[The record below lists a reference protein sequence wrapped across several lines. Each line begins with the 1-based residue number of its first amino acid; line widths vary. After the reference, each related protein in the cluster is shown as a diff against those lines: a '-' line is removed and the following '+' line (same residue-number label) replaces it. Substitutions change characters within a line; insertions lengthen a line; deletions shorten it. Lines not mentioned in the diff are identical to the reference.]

1 MSWVF
6 ALLIQLS
13 FSYLATVAFAII
25 INVPRKAL
33 NLAGW
38 SGMMGW
44 LAYWLLMEAGI
55 GRMMANLTGAFVIGL
70 CGIFFARYKKMPV
83 IIFNIPGF
91 VPLVPGAIAYQAVRA
106 VVMGQLNAALRYVSR
121 VIMIAGA
128 IAVGFMLAQL
138 LSELLYRRAVL
149 KPKK

>member
-1 MSWVF
+1 MQWWF
-6 ALLIQLS
+6 ALLVQLL

-38 SGMMGW
+38 AGMMGW
-44 LAYWLLMEAGI
+44 LAYWLLMEVGS
-55 GRMMANLTGAFVIGL
+55 GRMMANLVGAFVIGL

-91 VPLVPGAIAYQAVRA
+91 VPLVPGAVAYQAVRA
-106 VVMGQLNAALRYVSR
+106 TVLGDLDGAL
-121 VIMIAGA
+121 
-128 IAVGFMLAQL
+128 Q
-138 LSELLYRRAVL
+138 
-149 KPKK
+149 

>member
-1 MSWVF
+1 MSWIF

-44 LAYWLLMEAGI
+44 LA
-55 GRMMANLTGAFVIGL
+55 
-70 CGIFFARYKKMPV
+70 
-83 IIFNIPGF
+83 
-91 VPLVPGAIAYQAVRA
+91 
-106 VVMGQLNAALRYVSR
+106 
-121 VIMIAGA
+121 
-128 IAVGFMLAQL
+128 
-138 LSELLYRRAVL
+138 
-149 KPKK
+149 

>member
-1 MSWVF
+1 MSWIF

-70 CGIFFARYKKMPV
+70 
-83 IIFNIPGF
+83 
-91 VPLVPGAIAYQAVRA
+91 
-106 VVMGQLNAALRYVSR
+106 
-121 VIMIAGA
+121 
-128 IAVGFMLAQL
+128 
-138 LSELLYRRAVL
+138 
-149 KPKK
+149 

>member
-1 MSWVF
+1 MQWWF
-6 ALLIQLS
+6 ALLVQLL

-38 SGMMGW
+38 AGMMGW
-44 LAYWLLMEAGI
+44 LAYWLLMEVGS
-55 GRMMANLTGAFVIGL
+55 GRMMANLVGAFVIGL

-91 VPLVPGAIAYQAVRA
+91 VPLVPGAVAYQAVRA
-106 VVMGQLNAALRYVSR
+106 TVLGRPGRGLAVCQSGGHDRWCHCCRLYVGPAVIRSVV
-121 VIMIAGA
+121 
-128 IAVGFMLAQL
+128 
-138 LSELLYRRAVL
+138 
-149 KPKK
+149 

>member
-1 MSWVF
+1 MQWRF
-6 ALLIQLS
+6 ALLVQLL

-38 SGMMGW
+38 AGMMGW
-44 LAYWLLMEAGI
+44 LAYWLLMEVGS
-55 GRMMANLTGAFVIGL
+55 GRMMANLVGAFVIGL

-91 VPLVPGAIAYQAVRA
+91 VPLVPGAVAYQAVRA
-106 VVMGQLNAALRYVSR
+106 TVLGDLDGALQYVSR
-121 VIMIAGA
+121 VVMIAGA

-138 LSELLYRRAVL
+138 LSEVLYKRAVL